1 MKRVRRGKIGLALA
15 GILLAACPSWG
26 SCADLSLQQAINMAL
41 EQNTSLRITQK
52 SEDKAE
58 AAVREAKGNNGISIS
73 ASDNLT
79 VSKSTDSSRNSSN
92 SLGLSASY
100 PLYTGGKNQASID
113 SSELGLRAAVLMT
126 QRARETL
133 KLDVV
138 KAYYTA
144 LESKKTAAVNQES
157 VDKYEAHF
165 TNVQQLYSAGSKAR
179 IDVLRASV
187 ELSNARQALI
197 RSQNTYEVNLAKLRD
212 LINMDRKEPLNLTD
226 DFSYVTFETP
236 MEKCIDYAFRN
247 RKDLMVDR
255 YTLDQKALAVKMAKA
270 GYLPTLNLSAGVDAL
285 NNRFEPSSS
294 HSSGW
299 SAGLSAKWN
308 LFDSGVTK
316 AKVDAAETELEIAK
330 LTMEKDEEAV
340 DLEIREAYYNMR
352 EAEKR
357 FVSTS
362 DAVRQAEEDY
372 YIASERYRAGEGI
385 MLDVIDAQEALSKAE
400 FNYISAQ
407 YDYVRYKAAVETAM
421 GIGLDDHEQ
430 ASARNMSMDIAE
442 TMVPREETIVKK
454 TETATA
460 ETVTNEMSEGR
471 AVQ

>member
-1 MKRVRRGKIGLALA
+1 MAFA
-15 GILLAACPSWG
+15 GILLMAYPSLG

-58 AAVREAKGNNGISIS
+58 AAVREAKGNDGISIS

-226 DFSYVTFETP
+226 DFFYVTFETP

-255 YTLDQKALAVKMAKA
+255 YTRRSPA
-270 GYLPTLNLSAGVDAL
+270 
-285 NNRFEPSSS
+285 
-294 HSSGW
+294 
-299 SAGLSAKWN
+299 
-308 LFDSGVTK
+308 
-316 AKVDAAETELEIAK
+316 
-330 LTMEKDEEAV
+330 
-340 DLEIREAYYNMR
+340 
-352 EAEKR
+352 
-357 FVSTS
+357 
-362 DAVRQAEEDY
+362 
-372 YIASERYRAGEGI
+372 
-385 MLDVIDAQEALSKAE
+385 
-400 FNYISAQ
+400 
-407 YDYVRYKAAVETAM
+407 
-421 GIGLDDHEQ
+421 
-430 ASARNMSMDIAE
+430 
-442 TMVPREETIVKK
+442 
-454 TETATA
+454 
-460 ETVTNEMSEGR
+460 
-471 AVQ
+471 